1 MIFFLTRDYM
11 MVFGGSGFL
20 FLTNTTKKKV
30 VIDEKMSL
38 VKLNFPPF
46 KKLLFLRHK
55 KLTQLA
61 ELTLGSSGILPCC
74 YWSALLWLST
84 DGLFQNNSFEAL
96 PASVSGNSSFGH
108 PEICMVPQGTM
119 LAKCF

>member
-55 KLTQLA
+55 KLT
-61 ELTLGSSGILPCC
+61 
-74 YWSALLWLST
+74 
-84 DGLFQNNSFEAL
+84 
-96 PASVSGNSSFGH
+96 
-108 PEICMVPQGTM
+108 
-119 LAKCF
+119 